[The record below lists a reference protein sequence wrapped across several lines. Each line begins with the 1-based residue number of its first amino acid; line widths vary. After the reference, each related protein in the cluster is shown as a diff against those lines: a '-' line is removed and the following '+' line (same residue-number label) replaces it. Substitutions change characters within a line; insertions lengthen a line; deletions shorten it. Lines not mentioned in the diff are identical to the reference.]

1 MPFARIVRR
10 EREREREKPTFVM
23 RLLSSEQYNI
33 GCNYGK

>member
-1 MPFARIVRR
+1 MPFATIVRK
-10 EREREREKPTFVM
+10 REKPTFVM